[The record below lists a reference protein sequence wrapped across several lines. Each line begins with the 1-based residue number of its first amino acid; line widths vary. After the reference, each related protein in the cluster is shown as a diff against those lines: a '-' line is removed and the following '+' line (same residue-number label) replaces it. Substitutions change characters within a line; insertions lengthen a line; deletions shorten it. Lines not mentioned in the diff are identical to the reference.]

1 MYAQHR
7 GVGLRHGLGHGED
20 RPYAP
25 AGTCSKTVPS
35 SQDFPVCETPTLLT
49 YTICDLLRVRRL
61 AWAFSRLHVY
71 YSSVLRYGA
80 FTFFFLLPPLQ
91 AIRDDYNTLVV
102 EISPRLEREGEG
114 NGRSPISARGA
125 TKTKHPPTGTG
136 PFGKE

>member
-1 MYAQHR
+1 MNAQHR

-61 AWAFSRLHVY
+61 AWAFSRLHVFVEEY
-71 YSSVLRYGA
+71 NVRLGQIL
-80 FTFFFLLPPLQ
+80 FLL
-91 AIRDDYNTLVV
+91 IHV
-102 EISPRLEREGEG
+102 
-114 NGRSPISARGA
+114 
-125 TKTKHPPTGTG
+125 TG
-136 PFGKE
+136 PKG